1 MCAGYGLGGGSSPLP
16 LDLEP
21 MSEPANE
28 ALLADWALQ
37 RDGAAKITGKNARNL
52 NPLIH
57 SFGGERELELAWWW
71 IWLDGSG
78 PVRFSAFNSRD
89 DKLMRSWRRSFQH
102 RAILPATWYVE
113 KGRTFE
119 LPDGELFG
127 LAAVT
132 STVTRDDTGE
142 QLLTYSMVTRQA
154 VGEAATVHDRMPLAL
169 PRELHDEW
177 LDPERAGDAALV
189 DEVRLASDE
198 ISRAMRIAEPD
209 VKVVEESAEQTLF

>member
-1 MCAGYGLGGGSSPLP
+1 
-16 LDLEP
+16 
-21 MSEPANE
+21 MSEQGNQ
-28 ALLADWALQ
+28 ALLADWAMR
-37 RDGAAKITGKNARNL
+37 RDGAAKITGKNAVNL

-57 SFGGERELELAWWW
+57 AFDGEREMELGWWW

-78 PVRFSAFNSRD
+78 PVKFSAFNSRD
-89 DKLMRSWRRSFQH
+89 DKLMRSWRKPFQH

-113 KGRTFE
+113 KGKTFE

-177 LDPERAGDAALV
+177 LDPERPGDAALV

-198 ISRAMRIAEPD
+198 ISKAMGIAEPT